1 MFRPYWKNPLHVI
14 IFIFFVASISLV
26 GVFIIAA
33 MMGAIATGLNV
44 DPEAPNPFYDACFTG
59 AGISLLVWV
68 FSIPVFVTDLIIYLV
83 NKKRFNNKIPSNIEM
98 SLNTESVTKM
108 VESTKK
114 VMTDAGAIVDVK
126 NDQYEGPTPLYSFPT
141 EQKPVRFKTSLF
153 LLWFMLGKVMILI
166 LVVGIA
172 LIFGLQFLLNLANPQ
187 EAIVQAIIL
196 SSITFVII
204 VGIFFIFAAGVQNNR
219 KNTKASDMHINIYEE
234 YFEQYYKFETIREG
248 LRGEFRY
255 KFYYNKS
262 KTFETKKMLAVK
274 NRVNGQV
281 SSILMTKDDLAE
293 AIEIVKEKIKAAK
306 NKA

>member
-1 MFRPYWKNPLHVI
+1 MFRPYWKNPLHI
-14 IFIFFVASISLV
+14 IVFGLLV
-26 GVFIIAA
+26 GSITLAGFFLIAA
-33 MMGAIATGLNV
+33 VIAIAVRGVPADPNV
-44 DPEAPNPFYDACFTG
+44 PDPVYDACFMG
-59 AGISLLVWV
+59 AAICFLVWI

-141 EQKPVRFKTSLF
+141 EQKPVKFKTSLF

-187 EAIVQAIIL
+187 EAIIQASIL

-204 VGIFFIFAAGVQNNR
+204 VGIFFIFAAGVQSNR

-306 NKA
+306 KKN

>member
-26 GVFIIAA
+26 GIFIIAA
-33 MMGAIATGLNV
+33 MIGAIATGLNV

-187 EAIVQAIIL
+187 EAIIQASIL

-204 VGIFFIFAAGVQNNR
+204 VGIFFIFAAGVQSNR
-219 KNTKASDMHINIYEE
+219 KNTKASDMCINIYDD

-255 KFYYNKS
+255 KFQYAKS

-306 NKA
+306 KKN